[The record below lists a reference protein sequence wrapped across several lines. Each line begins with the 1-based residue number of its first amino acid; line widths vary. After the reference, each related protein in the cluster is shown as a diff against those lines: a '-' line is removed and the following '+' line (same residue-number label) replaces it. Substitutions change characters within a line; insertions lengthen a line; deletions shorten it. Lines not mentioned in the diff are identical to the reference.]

1 MPLREHTAATVDRA
15 AAPDLPARRRIM
27 LIGPG
32 FRFLSGLSVYTCS
45 LANALV
51 EANDVSVVLL
61 DRLIPERLYPG
72 AHRVGHELTSMDY
85 DPRVRHVGTLDWYWG
100 ASAWRLTRELLADP
114 PDVIVLQWWTAATL
128 HTYLMVA
135 RAAAKAGI
143 PLVLEFHEVQDTGE
157 ATVPFVA
164 AYCRR
169 FLTHLLRRAS
179 GAIFHNKHD
188 ADVFTALFGQ
198 DALGRL
204 NTVIAPHGP
213 YAHVTKPKVPEAL
226 PTGEPAAATTAVHG
240 TKPTRILSFGLIRPY
255 KGIEDLIQSFDA
267 MTPEQAALFE
277 IDVVGETWEGWT
289 APAESIEQS
298 RHRDRIRFENR
309 YVTDSEAAEY
319 FDQADVLVLPYRRG
333 SASGPLQIAMNN
345 GIFVVLY
352 AVGGLVE
359 AVRDYP
365 GAILVAPGDVDGLR
379 RALLSIV
386 DRRSERFADPHTW
399 SPLVRAVE
407 SMVEVNR

>member
-1 MPLREHTAATVDRA
+1 
-15 AAPDLPARRRIM
+15 M

-45 LANALV
+45 LANAL
-51 EANDVSVVLL
+51 ADAHDVSVVLL

-72 AHRVGHELTSMDY
+72 GHRVGHALTSMDY
-85 DPRVRHVGTLDWYWG
+85 DPRVRRAGTLDWYWG
-100 ASAWRLTRELLADP
+100 PSAMRITRELMANP

-143 PLVLEFHEVQDTGE
+143 PLVVEFHEVQDTGE
-157 ATVPFVA
+157 AGLPFVA

-169 FLTHLLRRAS
+169 FLHRLLRRAH
-179 GAIFHNKHD
+179 GVIFHNQHD
-188 ADVFTALFGQ
+188 ADVFTEFFGR
-198 DALGRL
+198 DLIDGL
-204 NTVIAPHGP
+204 DTVIAPHGP
-213 YAHVTKPKVPEAL
+213 YDHVTKPRTSPQ
-226 PTGEPAAATTAVHG
+226 AV
-240 TKPTRILSFGLIRPY
+240 TDANRPTRILSFGLIRPY
-255 KGIEDLIQSFDA
+255 KGVEDLIRSFDA
-267 MTPEQAALFE
+267 MTEEQSAQFE

-289 APAESIEQS
+289 APAEAIAES
-298 RHRDRIRFENR
+298 RYRSRIRFENR
-309 YVTDSEAAEY
+309 YVTDSEAADY
-319 FDQADVLVLPYRRG
+319 FAGADVLVLPYRRG

-365 GAILVAPGDVDGLR
+365 GAILIAPGDVDGLR

-386 DRRSERFADPHTW
+386 DRRAERFADPHTW
-399 SPLVRAVE
+399 SLVVHAVE
-407 SMVEVNR
+407 SMIELSR

>member
-1 MPLREHTAATVDRA
+1 MPLREHTAATVERP

-85 DPRVRHVGTLDWYWG
+85 DPRVRRAGTLDWYWG
-100 ASAWRLTRELLADP
+100 GSALRLARELMADP

-157 ATVPFVA
+157 ASVPFVA

-169 FLTHLLRRAS
+169 FLTRLLRRAS
-179 GAIFHNKHD
+179 GAIFHNQHD
-188 ADVFTALFGQ
+188 ADVFTGLFGQ
-198 DALGRL
+198 EALGRL

-213 YAHVTKPKVPEAL
+213 YDHVTKPKVADAL
-226 PTGEPAAATTAVHG
+226 PTTNAAAALQR

-255 KGIEDLIQSFDA
+255 KGIEDLIQSFDG
-267 MTPEQAALFE
+267 MTPEQAAQFE

-289 APAESIEQS
+289 APAESIAQS
-298 RHRDRIRFENR
+298 RYCDRIRFDNR
-309 YVTDSEAAEY
+309 YVTDSEAAEF

-365 GAILVAPGDVDGLR
+365 GAILVEPGDVDGLR

-399 SPLVRAVE
+399 SPLVQAVE
-407 SMVEVNR
+407 SMAEVTR